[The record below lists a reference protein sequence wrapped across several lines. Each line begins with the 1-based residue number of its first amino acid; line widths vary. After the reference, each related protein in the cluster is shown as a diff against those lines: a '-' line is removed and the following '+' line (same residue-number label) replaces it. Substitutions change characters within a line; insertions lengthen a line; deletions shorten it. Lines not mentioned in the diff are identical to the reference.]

1 MLQAMN
7 TNTRVTCDHR
17 SPLLQVISIVP
28 ALAGSNL
35 WSNQGFYLNLSDS
48 LNSTYVLLSHL
59 DTDLILSNRL
69 QLGQFV
75 HVDRFHFD
83 SPLPSVSNL
92 RPLAGRHPFLGTPEP
107 LITRIS
113 PSSHHFLI
121 QPLSD
126 SELDPL
132 SHLSL
137 NNNNNNKS
145 LIPNPEEPKQH
156 HNHKDNTKEQIF
168 SRDPLTSSKY
178 NSEEVSYSTK
188 EFQIL
193 S

>member
-1 MLQAMN
+1 MQNDHETEWLKLKIQ
-7 TNTRVTCDHR
+7 TNVR
-17 SPLLQVISIVP
+17 
-28 ALAGSNL
+28 
-35 WSNQGFYLNLSDS
+35 
-48 LNSTYVLLSHL
+48 
-59 DTDLILSNRL
+59 
-69 QLGQFV
+69 
-75 HVDRFHFD
+75 
-83 SPLPSVSNL
+83 
-92 RPLAGRHPFLGTPEP
+92 
-107 LITRIS
+107 
-113 PSSHHFLI
+113 
-121 QPLSD
+121 D

-137 NNNNNNKS
+137 NNNNNKS
-145 LIPNPEEPKQH
+145 PIPNPNPNPNPEEPKQH